1 VTFDPVKKE
10 DGQWMARA
18 IALAEKGLNTTTPN
32 PRVGC
37 VLVQQ
42 GELIGEGWHERAG
55 EAHAE
60 IHALNAAREAALARD
75 HSKAGLEAGQ
85 SPLHDIHI
93 KGCTAYVSLEPCSH
107 TGRTGPCCDALIE
120 AGVSR
125 VVVAMQD
132 PNPLVSGQG
141 IARIQKAGIAVTVG
155 VMESEARK
163 LNPGFISRMTKGLP
177 WVRLKIGMSLDGRT
191 ALGNGVSQWITS
203 EESRADAHAYRARSC
218 AVLTG
223 IGTLLADDPSLTVR
237 HISCER
243 QPLRVLI
250 DAQCEVPLTAKILTE
265 GHALVLTLEKT
276 LDASISSDGAAR
288 AEALRAL
295 GVTVLGVP
303 AAHAG
308 NGHLDLVAA
317 MKVLAEQGINEI
329 LVEAGANLNAE
340 LFKAGLVDE
349 CIFYISPQLLGMGAQ
364 GPASLGPLVE
374 LSKAFALQFSHIDQI
389 GPDLRVTAIPK
400 IKLN

>member
-1 VTFDPVKKE
+1 MTFDPPQK
-10 DGQWMARA
+10 DDRLWMARA
-18 IALAEKGLNTTTPN
+18 IELAERGLNTTTPN

-37 VLVQQ
+37 VFVQQ
-42 GELIGEGWHERAG
+42 GEAIGEGWHVRTG

-60 IHALNAAREAALARD
+60 IHALNAARETVAAREQANAELAPGQSALAPI
-75 HSKAGLEAGQ
+75 EV
-85 SPLHDIHI
+85 

-120 AGVSR
+120 AGVGR

-141 IARIQKAGIAVTVG
+141 IARLQKAGVTVTVG
-155 VMESEARK
+155 VMEAEARA

-223 IGTLLADDPSLTVR
+223 IGTLLADDPALTVR
-237 HISCER
+237 HIPCER

-250 DAQCEVPLTAKILTE
+250 DAHLEVPLTAKLLAE

-276 LDASISSDGAAR
+276 LATSISNDGAAR
-288 AEALRAL
+288 AEALRAM

-303 AAHAG
+303 AAHADS
-308 NGHLDLVAA
+308 GHLDLVAA
-317 MKVLAEQGINEI
+317 MKLLAEQGINEV

-389 GPDLRVTAIPK
+389 GPDLRVTAVPK
-400 IKLN
+400 IKQN

>member
-1 VTFDPVKKE
+1 
-10 DGQWMARA
+10 MARA
-18 IALAEKGLNTTTPN
+18 IELAEKGLNTTTPN

-37 VLVQQ
+37 VLIQN
-42 GELIGEGWHERAG
+42 GEVIGEGWHVKAG

-60 IHALNAAREAALARD
+60 VNALIVARENAQARM
-75 HSKAGLEAGQ
+75 HA
-85 SPLHDIHI
+85 HDPSEPGTMMLPPIQI
-93 KGCTAYVSLEPCSH
+93 KGCTVYVTLEPCSH

-120 AGVSR
+120 AGVGR

-141 IARIQKAGIAVTVG
+141 LARLQKAGITVTVG
-155 VMESEARK
+155 ILQAEARA

-177 WVRLKIGMSLDGRT
+177 WVRMKIGMSLDGRT

-223 IGTLLADDPSLTVR
+223 IGTLLADNPALTVR
-237 HISCER
+237 HIPCER

-250 DAQCEVPLTAKILTE
+250 DAQLEVPLTAQLLAE
-265 GHALVLTLEKT
+265 GHALILTLENT
-276 LDASISSDGAAR
+276 LHNPLHPEAQAK
-288 AEALRAL
+288 AEALRAI
-295 GVTVLGVP
+295 GVTVMAVP
-303 AAHAG
+303 AVAG
-308 NGHLDLVAA
+308 HPEHLDLIAA
-317 MKVLAEQGINEI
+317 MKLLADREINEV

-349 CIFYISPQLLGMGAQ
+349 CVFYISPQLLGMGAQ

-374 LSKAFALQFSHIDQI
+374 LSKAFALQFSQIDQI
-389 GPDLRVTAIPK
+389 GPDLRVTAVPK

>member
-1 VTFDPVKKE
+1 VTFDPPQK
-10 DGQWMARA
+10 DDRLWMARA
-18 IALAEKGLNTTTPN
+18 IELAERGLNTTTPN

-42 GELIGEGWHERAG
+42 GEAVGEGWHVRAG

-60 IHALNAAREAALARD
+60 IHALNVAREAAASRKQDNAALAP
-75 HSKAGLEAGQ
+75 GLNALVPIEV
-85 SPLHDIHI
+85 

-141 IARIQKAGIAVTVG
+141 IARLQKAGIAVTVG
-155 VMESEARK
+155 VMESEAHK

-223 IGTLLADDPSLTVR
+223 IGTLLADDPALTVR
-237 HISCER
+237 HIPCER

-250 DAQCEVPLTAKILTE
+250 DAHCEVPLTAKLLAE
-265 GHALVLTLEKT
+265 GHALILTLERTIDPKSP
-276 LDASISSDGAAR
+276 DAGLAR
-288 AEALRAL
+288 AEALRAM
-295 GVTVLGVP
+295 GVKVIGVP
-303 AAHAG
+303 ASAG
-308 NGHLDLVAA
+308 ESDHLDLVAA
-317 MKVLAEQGINEI
+317 MKVLAEQGINEV